1 MLPIGRGVPPF
12 VGHDTSRGVLPLV
25 YVNRPASANDQTHPE
40 ESNSDDGWRGGRRAI
55 SIVTRLRRAH
65 SPRPFTLPIII
76 EKERRN
82 GGEIGF
88 LHALCIPS
96 AGGAVFYRACKQ
108 GTDRKVTYIQSLLLL
123 IFLPSPPFRSVPGK
137 SIRAPRLSV
146 GETIWLDG
154 EREGSFSSYSFIP
167 TLCTR
172 EVSYFWIKLLG

>member
-65 SPRPFTLPIII
+65 QHSPRPFTLPIII

-123 IFLPSPPFRSVPGK
+123 IFPPPFVQFLGNRFEPPVS
-137 SIRAPRLSV
+137 L
-146 GETIWLDG
+146 L
-154 EREGSFSSYSFIP
+154 ERRFGSMEKEKGAF
-167 TLCTR
+167 
-172 EVSYFWIKLLG
+172 LLIHLFLPCVHERFRIFG